1 MRVVDEAGLYY
12 PSYFTTDKYLIIIGS
27 EDRNLL
33 ENLSNFYTEKVG
45 AQYYYPKK
53 QQ

>member
-12 PSYFTTDKYLIIIGS
+12 PSYFTTDKYLIIIGC

-33 ENLSNFYTEKVG
+33 ENISNFYTEKVG